1 MNINI
6 IKLILSFNAIKVH
19 ILNQKQ
25 LYQLRTFKKVNFL
38 EECI

>member
-1 MNINI
+1 MIKIKIQTNINF

-25 LYQLRTFKKVNFL
+25 LYQFNF
-38 EECI
+38 